1 MSKEGNFP
9 RFVVLLTVIEGFAF
23 LGLALVLA
31 FAPAFAAVLRAPFA
45 ILMPIIVFVCAM
57 GAYAVNN
64 RMIDVWYMI
73 VFGIVGYIFKK
84 LEYSMAPMLLA
95 LVLGDM
101 TEQTMRQSLIMSQGS
116 GWIFLRL
123 PLALPINLAALV
135 IFLWPFVSM
144 VRGRI
149 RKGEVA
155 KA

>member
-1 MSKEGNFP
+1 M
-9 RFVVLLTVIEGFAF
+9 
-23 LGLALVLA
+23 
-31 FAPAFAAVLRAPFA
+31 
-45 ILMPIIVFVCAM
+45 M

-73 VFGIVGYIFKK
+73 LFGIVGYVFKK

-144 VRGRI
+144 VRDRI
-149 RKGEVA
+149 RKGAVA